1 MSDANGNTTVDNYK
15 GMLQQYCHM
24 RNLDNPS
31 YVVARC
37 GPANEPSWRV
47 EVNYG
52 PFSYATSDPLQGTKR
67 LAEQMAA
74 KQVLESIKQRQEDFL
89 AGKSLPNDAIGLENS
104 SDVTGAIELQS
115 RIRTPC
121 PRVSDSIPV
130 EAPIELITSAL
141 SVASE
146 RLTRASQRI
155 SGFHESCDSKEDNR
169 VFAQNLAELTMRIV
183 REIVK
188 TAKSTDVKFLP
199 SKSSVTSEK
208 V

>member
-24 RNLDNPS
+24 RNLENPS
-31 YVVARC
+31 YLVARC

-52 PFSYATSDPLQGTKR
+52 PFSYATPDPLQGTKR
-67 LAEQMAA
+67 FAEQMAA
-74 KQVLESIKQRQEDFL
+74 KQVLESIKQRQEGFL
-89 AGKSLPNDAIGLENS
+89 AGKPLPKDAIELENS
-104 SDVTGAIELQS
+104 SDVAGSIELQS
-115 RIRTPC
+115 RTRTLC

-146 RLTRASQRI
+146 RLTGVSHRSPRC
-155 SGFHESCDSKEDNR
+155 HESSNLEEDNR
-169 VFAQNLAELTMRIV
+169 VFAQNVADLTCLNAV
-183 REIVK
+183 HE
-188 TAKSTDVKFLP
+188 
-199 SKSSVTSEK
+199 
-208 V
+208 